1 MIKLSEVQ
9 KTYQIG
15 EGKVAALQKISL
27 EIKEGELLA
36 IVGPSGSGKSTL
48 LHLIGGLDKPSS
60 GTIEVNGKSLKKM
73 GDKTLSRYRNHQI
86 GFIFQD
92 FHLLPHLTLWEN
104 VQMPI
109 LLSTSK
115 KEQKKDAEKE
125 AKKWLE
131 ILGLKDRIHHKPH
144 QVSGGQKQRTAIARA
159 LVNKPAILLADEP
172 TGNLDSQTGK
182 KTIELLQQI
191 HRSNKMTM
199 IIATHDK
206 EIAAC
211 ASRVIEIK
219 DGVLITQNDMKTYM
233 N

>member
-27 EIKEGELLA
+27 EIEDGELVA

-48 LHLIGGLDKPSS
+48 LHLIGGLDKPTS
-60 GTIEVNGKSLKKM
+60 GSVEVNGKALERLN
-73 GDKTLSRYRNHQI
+73 DKALSRYRNHQI

-92 FHLLPHLTLWEN
+92 FHLLPHLTLLEN
-104 VQMPI
+104 VQMPM
-109 LLSTSK
+109 LLSTG
-115 KEQKKDAEKE
+115 KKDNQEAEKE

-131 ILGLKDRIHHKPH
+131 ILGLKDRLHHKPH
-144 QVSGGQKQRTAIARA
+144 QVSGGQKQRAAIARA
-159 LVNKPAILLADEP
+159 LVHKPTILLADEP
-172 TGNLDSQTGK
+172 TGNLDSLTGK
-182 KTIELLQQI
+182 KTIELLRQI
-191 HRSNKMTM
+191 HNESKIIM

-211 ASRVIEIK
+211 ASKMLEIK
-219 DGVLITQNDMKTYM
+219 DGALITKNHMETYM
-233 N
+233 S

>member
-1 MIKLSEVQ
+1 MIRLKQVQ
-9 KTYQIG
+9 KTYAIG
-15 EGKVAALQKISL
+15 EGKVAALQKLSL
-27 EIKEGELLA
+27 EIADGELVA

-48 LHLIGGLDKPSS
+48 LHLIGGLDRPSS
-60 GTIEVNGKSLKKM
+60 GSIEVNGKALERLN
-73 GDKTLSRYRNHQI
+73 DKGLSHYRNHQT

-109 LLSTSK
+109 LLSSDKNSRK
-115 KEQKKDAEKE
+115 KEAEKE

-131 ILGLKDRIHHKPH
+131 ILGLKDRLHHKPH

-159 LVNKPAILLADEP
+159 LVHKPSILLADEP
-172 TGNLDSQTGK
+172 TGNLDSLTGK
-182 KTIELLQQI
+182 KTIALLQEI
-191 HRSNKMTM
+191 HRAGKITM

-211 ASRVIEIK
+211 ADKILEIK
-219 DGVLITQNDMKTYM
+219 DGHLITKDHAEVYIS
-233 N
+233 